1 MEHHSKDEK
10 LNGISLLYCR
20 DATQWRRWLQRHHEK
35 ETGIWLVYLK
45 GQGIEQLLTYEES
58 LDEALCFGW
67 IDSLIRRIDE
77 TRYVRKFTPRKPVSK
92 WSETNK
98 KRIMELSKQGRMAE
112 AGGVIV
118 AKAMQ
123 NGSWDKP
130 DRPLKPV
137 RVPSILQKALAAN
150 KKAKAYFDS
159 LPPSHKARYVA
170 WIANAK
176 KQETIERRTKE
187 CIRMLQNKLKL
198 GLK

>member
-1 MEHHSKDEK
+1 MEHVSKNEK
-10 LNGISLLYCR
+10 LNGIDLLYCR
-20 DATQWRRWLQRHHEK
+20 DAAQWRRWLQRHHQK
-35 ETGIWLVYLK
+35 ETGVWLVYIK
-45 GQGIEQLLTYEES
+45 GQSTEQLLTYEES

-118 AKAMQ
+118 AKAMV
-123 NGSWDKP
+123 NGSWDKL

-137 RVPSILQKALAAN
+137 KVPAILQKALVTN

-159 LPPSHKARYVA
+159 LPSSHKARYVA